1 MSVKRMSSTTKQ
13 ALNEIIREAQGIQR
27 LIEHSIVGDDLD
39 PLEVSAL
46 ASVAAARVES
56 AAWRV
61 LQSHHEDKSERR
73 TGADESAR

>member
-27 LIEHSIVGDDLD
+27 LIEHSIVGDDLT
-39 PLEVSAL
+39 PLEVNAL

-61 LQSHHEDKSERR
+61 LNSHHEDKPVRR
-73 TGADESAR
+73 TGDEDPAQ

>member
-1 MSVKRMSSTTKQ
+1 MSVKRMSTSTKQ

-27 LIEHSIVGDDLD
+27 LIEHSIVGDDLN

-61 LQSHHEDKSERR
+61 LQSHHEERSVRR
-73 TGADESAR
+73 TGTNESSQ